1 MKAIAL
7 VSLLLVASSWA
18 CTPAGNTTTA
28 ATPVDKP
35 VGDEPAA
42 KQVVP
47 APAPEQELVVKS
59 DELRVEGSLVWFEPD
74 SGVQRAAYT
83 RYAFDKTEF
92 EKVVGA
98 AKPETDVTLI
108 IQVTKTEEKTHSPSD
123 PSSPSPDGGF
133 RITIHHA
140 KILRLK

>member
-18 CTPAGNTTTA
+18 CTPAGNTTTT
-28 ATPVDKP
+28 ATPGDEP
-35 VGDEPAA
+35 VGDAPADKQAAPPAA
-42 KQVVP
+42 Q
-47 APAPEQELVVKS
+47 EQELLVKA
-59 DELRVEGSLVWFEPD
+59 DELRVEGPLVWFEPD

-83 RYAFDKTEF
+83 RYAFDKSEF

-98 AKPETDVTLI
+98 AKPESDVTLVI
-108 IQVTKTEEKTHSPSD
+108 RIEKTEEKTHSPSD

-133 RITIHHA
+133 QITIHHA